1 MTAFAIVADRVF
13 DGERIRERCAVLVDG
28 GRIADVVAVD
38 SVPRGT
44 PIRNVKDL
52 LAPGFIDIQVNG
64 GGGVLFNDSPTVEG
78 IRAIG
83 AAHRKFGT
91 TGFLPTLITDMRE
104 KAVAAIDAARQG
116 LADRVPGLLGVHLE
130 GPFISGA
137 YRGAHNAH
145 HIRAMDDDDIRLMTS
160 LGAGCTLV
168 TLSPE
173 DRIVSM
179 EQIAELA
186 QAGAVIAAG
195 HTAADYETLMEAR
208 RRGVRGYTHLFN
220 AMPDL
225 KKREPGP
232 VGAALDDKNGWCS
245 IIADLHHVSAPAL
258 RIAIQAK
265 GADKI
270 MLITDAMSPTGTD
283 AESFD
288 LTGQTAYRRNGRLEF
303 ANGTLAG
310 ADLDMATAVRNAHT
324 QLGVDL
330 ASALRMASLV
340 PAAFLGLDA
349 ELGKIAPG
357 YRANLV
363 LLDPSLTVTSTWIDG
378 VEEVV
383 GAVS

>member
-1 MTAFAIVADRVF
+1 
-13 DGERIRERCAVLVDG
+13 
-28 GRIADVVAVD
+28 
-38 SVPRGT
+38 
-44 PIRNVKDL
+44 
-52 LAPGFIDIQVNG
+52 
-64 GGGVLFNDSPTVEG
+64 
-78 IRAIG
+78 
-83 AAHRKFGT
+83 
-91 TGFLPTLITDMRE
+91 
-104 KAVAAIDAARQG
+104 
-116 LADRVPGLLGVHLE
+116 
-130 GPFISGA
+130 
-137 YRGAHNAH
+137 
-145 HIRAMDDDDIRLMTS
+145 
-160 LGAGCTLV
+160 
-168 TLSPE
+168 
-173 DRIVSM
+173 
-179 EQIAELA
+179 
-186 QAGAVIAAG
+186 
-195 HTAADYETLMEAR
+195 
-208 RRGVRGYTHLFN
+208 
-220 AMPDL
+220 MPDL

-232 VGAALDDKNGWCS
+232 VGAALDDKGGWCS

-265 GADKI
+265 GVDKI

-288 LTGQTAYRRNGRLEF
+288 LTGQTVYRRNGRLEF

-378 VEEVV
+378 VEEAV
-383 GAVS
+383 GGVR